1 MKKIMV
7 LFGVLL
13 SLVAC
18 HENKEVHLLCRG
30 MDMDYNVN
38 VVVRF
43 LDDGALLNIDGQE
56 YELKQQYDAR
66 AVYYRFDPWY
76 NLQIGNRD
84 FATKYSLGVHADD
97 GTAEYTMC
105 EEID

>member
-1 MKKIMV
+1 MKKITV

-13 SLVAC
+13 SLGAC
-18 HENKEVHLLCRG
+18 HEDKDVRLLCHG
-30 MDMDYNVN
+30 MDTDYNV
-38 VVVRF
+38 VVHF

-66 AVYYRFDPWY
+66 VAYYRFDPWY

-84 FATKYSLGVHADD
+84 FATKYSLGVPGGD
-97 GTAEYTMC
+97 GAAKYTSC
-105 EEID
+105 EELD